1 MTNGKP
7 ERSNSVTSETARS
20 RLITTSLKQHFS
32 ESATIY
38 PTIFLNTEC
47 VNSFEAHGSSVTD
60 VKFNMNGTFLVTSG
74 LDRLVKIWNLNGSCL
89 KTLSDHTRYVNCC
102 GVNVSCIKF
111 HSADIFFIE
120 FSSFLSSTPP
130 SLHRVPMISIV

>member
-38 PTIFLNTEC
+38 PTLFLNTEC

-60 VKFNMNGTFLVTSG
+60 VKFNMNGTFIISSG
-74 LDRLVKIWNLNGSCL
+74 LDRLVKIWNLSGSCL

-102 GVNVSCIKF
+102 GINVSCSEF
-111 HSADIFFIE
+111 QLFF
-120 FSSFLSSTPP
+120 F
-130 SLHRVPMISIV
+130 